1 MVPIGTDATDSHM
14 LCINLQMGARAIDV
28 KFYPRCLQWFL
39 KGPQGFYTVFSAT
52 QWNNGKNMSEEKLAD
67 LCAKSERF
75 IGTQGGGMDQAIEIL
90 ARSGKA
96 KLIEFNPLRTFD
108 VELPDGAVFVI
119 ANSLAESNKA
129 AGSDFNTRVAEC
141 KMATKVLGKALGVPD
156 MTRLGDLQKASG
168 LSLRQMIEK
177 VDSVLKPGTYSK
189 QEIIDAVGV
198 PEHELDA
205 TCLSAN
211 TLDMKEFRLRDRA
224 MHVFSGKWRF

>member
-1 MVPIGTDATDSHM
+1 MISQHITHD
-14 LCINLQMGARAIDV
+14 
-28 KFYPRCLQWFL
+28 
-39 KGPQGFYTVFSAT
+39 
-52 QWNNGKNMSEEKLAD
+52 
-67 LCAKSERF
+67 
-75 IGTQGGGMDQAIEIL
+75 
-90 ARSGKA
+90 
-96 KLIEFNPLRTFD
+96 
-108 VELPDGAVFVI
+108 
-119 ANSLAESNKA
+119 
-129 AGSDFNTRVAEC
+129 
-141 KMATKVLGKALGVPD
+141 
-156 MTRLGDLQKASG
+156 SG

>member
-1 MVPIGTDATDSHM
+1 
-14 LCINLQMGARAIDV
+14 MGARAIDV

-198 PEHELDA
+198 PEHEIDA